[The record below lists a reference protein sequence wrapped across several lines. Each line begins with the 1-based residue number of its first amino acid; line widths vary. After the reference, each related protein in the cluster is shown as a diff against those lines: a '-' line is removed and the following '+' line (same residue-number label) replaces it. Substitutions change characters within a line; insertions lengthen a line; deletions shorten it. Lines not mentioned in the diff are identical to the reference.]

1 MSYFN
6 IDENNIST
14 DEKVKYTYSD
24 FSVNHRD
31 IIKRSNDEKLNSIKK
46 KVPDTEGDLIPN
58 KNTFYQVKLKNREPN
73 FIYAGL
79 SPSSYTSKS
88 IYLFGLLHRNIS
100 GITSGEKGNEIV
112 GEIVVEHTN
121 HNKQLQKVYTC
132 FLIKQEDTSK
142 IQSGED
148 GTTNS
153 LDNLITLIN
162 NELQPEQTFDLSS
175 VIPTQTHAIHYTDAE
190 NHIFV
195 FTIPIT
201 INKSNVDFFKKLAIK
216 TKLFNI
222 YPPNKNSNKTM
233 VYGSETILLQPK
245 ADKKEGFQLLEG
257 FDGDT
262 NDIYIDCTTN
272 GESDDTITGYNVP
285 INSEYSNS
293 KHQIDV
299 FKMITHFFIFIF
311 ILAIS
316 FFTIPSLYKTIVV
329 DYFNILNPDTISEIF
344 GDFKQGANKKH
355 IMIHSADRLITIAFL
370 ILVLVAFLWT
380 PIMMY
385 YGMFISGFAVA
396 GYSLIQFKKTQE
408 DFMSTSNT
416 TGGIENASY
425 DKNAPFTPEG
435 FKISYMFSLFI
446 GLFLGLF
453 KGDRVIEW
461 KIIPYIFVAAA
472 SFFIIQTI
480 LWLAFTELDKDNENI
495 GFFYGSQ
502 HSVFI
507 SLLLISPIFNIISS
521 V

>member
-14 DEKVKYTYSD
+14 DEKIKYTYSA

-31 IIKRSNDEKLNSIKK
+31 TIERSNDDNLNSIKK
-46 KVPDTEGDLIPN
+46 KNSPKTEGDLIPI
-58 KNTFYQVKLKNREPN
+58 KNTFYEIKLKNREPN

-88 IYLFGLLHRNIS
+88 IYLFGLLHRNIA
-100 GITSGEKGNEIV
+100 GITSGKKGSEIV

-132 FLIKQEDTSK
+132 FLIKQEDTGK
-142 IQSGED
+142 LKSGEE
-148 GTTNS
+148 GSTNTLDS
-153 LDNLITLIN
+153 LIPLIN
-162 NELQPEQTFDLSS
+162 NELQPEQQFDLSS

-201 INKSNVDFFKKLAIK
+201 INKSTVEFFKKLAIK
-216 TKLFNI
+216 TTLFNI
-222 YPPNKNSNKTM
+222 YPTNENSNKTM
-233 VYGSETILLQPK
+233 VHGSETILLQPK
-245 ADKKEGFQLLEG
+245 TDKKEGFQLLEG
-257 FDGDT
+257 FDP

-272 GESDDTITGYNVP
+272 GESDEQITGYNVP
-285 INSEYSNS
+285 INSEYSNN

-329 DYFNILNPDTISEIF
+329 DFFNVMDADTIKSFF
-344 GDFKQGANKKH
+344 GDTLDITKKQ
-355 IMIHSADRLITIAFL
+355 IMIHSADRLITIVFITL
-370 ILVLVAFLWT
+370 ILVAFLWT

-396 GYSLIQFKKTQE
+396 GYSLIQFNKTQQ
-408 DFMSTSNT
+408 DFMSTPNT
-416 TGGIENASY
+416 SGGIENSSY
-425 DKNAPFTPEG
+425 DKNAPFTPDD
-435 FKISYMFSLFI
+435 FKISYMFRLFV
-446 GLFLGLF
+446 GLITALF
-453 KGDRVIEW
+453 KGNSAIEH
-461 KIIPYIFVAAA
+461 KIIPYLAVAAA

-480 LWLAFTELDKDNENI
+480 LWLAFTELDKDNNDI
-495 GFFYGSQ
+495 GFFYGYQ
-502 HSVFI
+502 HSLFI
-507 SLLLISPIFNIISS
+507 SLLVISPIFNIISS
-521 V
+521 I